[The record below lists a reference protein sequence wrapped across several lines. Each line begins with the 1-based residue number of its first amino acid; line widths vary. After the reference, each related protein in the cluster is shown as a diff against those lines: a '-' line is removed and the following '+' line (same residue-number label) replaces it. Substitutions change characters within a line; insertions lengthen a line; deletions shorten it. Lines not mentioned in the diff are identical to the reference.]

1 VVHIKLSLLFNTC
14 LKHSPTIAAIETT
27 GIQAMLDI
35 KKITTLSDLSKLKSA
50 YFADSTAPL
59 DGMWHFGF
67 V

>member
-1 VVHIKLSLLFNTC
+1 
-14 LKHSPTIAAIETT
+14 
-27 GIQAMLDI
+27 MLDI